1 MDLKQSTPKSA
12 TTIYSIASEAGV
24 SPATVSRVLN
34 GSSKVNQQT
43 RERVLEVIGRLEFV
57 PKAEARARA
66 LKRHYR
72 IGILVPFFTAPSFVQ
87 RLRGVAA
94 TLPTDYELVVYAVN
108 STEILDGYLASLP
121 LTGNLDGLIIMSL
134 AINELQAQHL
144 SKNHLETVLIEY
156 PQTGFSTV
164 EIDDIKGGKIAA
176 EYLVEK
182 GHRRIAFLG
191 DTNLPEYAIHPI
203 SQRLL
208 GFRQKLHEL
217 GISLPHQY
225 VRLASYSLEQ
235 ARQVA
240 ADFLK
245 LPVPPTAIFA
255 ATDLQA
261 MGVIMVARQMGL
273 SIPGDLA
280 VMGFDNLD
288 MAELMELTTI
298 QQPLDDSGRV
308 AVELLLERITTPT
321 HSLKHVQLPLTIIER
336 KTV

>member
-1 MDLKQSTPKSA
+1 MPKPA
-12 TTIYSIASEAGV
+12 ATIYHIAAEAGV

-34 GSSKVNQQT
+34 RSTVVNQET
-43 RERVLEVIGRLEFV
+43 RARVLEVITRLEFV

-66 LKRHYR
+66 LKRSYR

-94 TLPTDYELVVYAVN
+94 ALPTNYELVIYTVN
-108 STEILDGYLASLP
+108 STDQLDSYLASLP

-134 AINELQAQHL
+134 AINQGQAQHL
-144 SKNHLETVLIEY
+144 SKNQLETVLIEY
-156 PQTGFSTV
+156 PQKGFNTV
-164 EIDDIKGGKIAA
+164 EIDDVRGGRMAA
-176 EYLVEK
+176 EYLAQK

-203 SQRLL
+203 NQRLL
-208 GFRQKLHEL
+208 GFRQKLQEL
-217 GISLPHQY
+217 GIPLPDDY

-240 ADFLK
+240 VEFLK
-245 LPVPPTAIFA
+245 LSVPPTAIFA

-273 SIPGDLA
+273 NIPGDLA

-308 AVELLLERITTPT
+308 AVELLLGRITTPT
-321 HSLKHVQLPLTIIER
+321 RSLQHVELPLTVVER

>member
-1 MDLKQSTPKSA
+1 MPKSA
-12 TTIYSIASEAGV
+12 ATIYHIAAEAGV

-34 GSSKVNQQT
+34 GSTMVNRET
-43 RERVLEVIGRLEFV
+43 RARVLEVINRLEFV

-66 LKRHYR
+66 LKRNYR

-94 TLPTDYELVVYAVN
+94 ALPTDYELVVYTVN
-108 STEILDGYLASLP
+108 STERLDGYLASLP

-134 AINELQAQHL
+134 AINEAQAQHL
-144 SKNHLETVLIEY
+144 SRNHLETVLIEY

-164 EIDDIKGGKIAA
+164 EIDDIHGGKMAA
-176 EYLVEK
+176 EYLVQK
-182 GHRRIAFLG
+182 GHRRIAFVG

-217 GISLPHQY
+217 GIPLPDDY
-225 VRLASYSLEQ
+225 VRLATYSLEQ

-240 ADFLK
+240 AEL
-245 LPVPPTAIFA
+245 LNLSVPPTAIFA

-261 MGVIMVARQMGL
+261 MGVMMVARQMGL
-273 SIPGDLA
+273 NIPDDLA

-298 QQPLDDSGRV
+298 QQPLDESGRV
-308 AVELLLERITTPT
+308 AVRLLLERITSPT
-321 HSLKHVQLPLTIIER
+321 HSIQHVQLPLTIIER

>member
-1 MDLKQSTPKSA
+1 MPKPA
-12 TTIYSIASEAGV
+12 ATIYHIAAEAGV

-34 GSSKVNQQT
+34 GSTVVNQET
-43 RERVLEVIGRLEFV
+43 RARVLEVIPRLEFV

-66 LKRHYR
+66 LKRSYR

-94 TLPTDYELVVYAVN
+94 ALPTNYELVIYTVN
-108 STEILDGYLASLP
+108 STDQLDSYLASLP

-134 AINELQAQHL
+134 AINQGQAQHL
-144 SKNHLETVLIEY
+144 SKNQLETVLIAY
-156 PQTGFSTV
+156 PQKGFNTV
-164 EIDDIKGGKIAA
+164 EIDDIRGGKMAA
-176 EYLVEK
+176 EYLAQK

-203 SQRLL
+203 NQRLL
-208 GFRQKLHEL
+208 GFRQKLQEL
-217 GISLPHQY
+217 GIPLPDDY

-240 ADFLK
+240 FEFLK
-245 LPVPPTAIFA
+245 LSVPPTAMFT

-261 MGVIMVARQMGL
+261 MGYIMVARQMGL
-273 SIPGDLA
+273 NIPVDLA

-298 QQPLDDSGRV
+298 QQPLDDSVRV
-308 AVELLLERITTPT
+308 AVELLLGRITTPT
-321 HSLKHVQLPLTIIER
+321 RSLQHVALPLTIIER

>member
-1 MDLKQSTPKSA
+1 MPKSPA
-12 TTIYSIASEAGV
+12 TIYNIAAEAGV
-24 SPATVSRVLN
+24 SSATVSRVLN
-34 GSSKVNQQT
+34 GSPKVAQET
-43 RERVLEVIGRLEFV
+43 RLRVMEVVKRLEFV

-66 LKRHYR
+66 LKRNYR

-94 TLPTDYELVVYAVN
+94 ALPTNCELIIYTVN
-108 STEILDGYLASLP
+108 STDRLDGYLASLP
-121 LTGNLDGLIIMSL
+121 ITANLDGLIIMSL
-134 AINELQAQHL
+134 GITEDQAQHL
-144 SKNHLETVLIEY
+144 SNNRLETVLIEY

-164 EIDDIKGGKIAA
+164 EIDDFHGGKMAA

-182 GHRRIAFLG
+182 GHRRIGFVG
-191 DTNLPEYAIHPI
+191 DANLPEYAIHPI

-208 GFRQKLHEL
+208 GFRQKLNEL
-217 GISLPHQY
+217 RIPLPDDY

-240 ADFLK
+240 SEL
-245 LPVPPTAIFA
+245 LNLSIPPTAIFA

-261 MGVIMVARQMGL
+261 MGVMMVARQMGV

-308 AVELLLERITTPT
+308 AVELLLERIMTPT
-321 HSLKHVQLPLTIIER
+321 RSLQHVQLPLTIIER

>member
-1 MDLKQSTPKSA
+1 MPKPA
-12 TTIYSIASEAGV
+12 ATIYNIAAEAGV

-34 GSSKVNQQT
+34 GSAKVNQET
-43 RERVLEVIGRLEFV
+43 RSRVMEVISRMEFT

-66 LKRHYR
+66 LKRNYR
-72 IGILVPFFTAPSFVQ
+72 IGIIVPFFTAPSFVQ

-94 TLPTDYELVVYAVN
+94 ALPTNYELVIYTVN
-108 STEILDGYLASLP
+108 SIDQLDGYLASLP

-134 AINELQAQHL
+134 AITEEQAQHI
-144 SKNHLETVLIEY
+144 SRNQLETVLIEY
-156 PQTGFSTV
+156 PQTGFNTV
-164 EIDDIKGGKIAA
+164 EIDDVHGGKMAA
-176 EYLVEK
+176 EYLAHK
-182 GHRRIAFLG
+182 GHQRIAFLG

-217 GISLPHQY
+217 EISLPDDY
-225 VRLASYSLEQ
+225 IRLASYSLEQ
-235 ARQVA
+235 ARRVA
-240 ADFLK
+240 VEFLN

-273 SIPGDLA
+273 DIPGDLA

-288 MAELMELTTI
+288 IAELMELTTI
-298 QQPLDDSGRV
+298 QQPLDESGRV
-308 AVELLLERITTPT
+308 AVELLLGRITTPAR
-321 HSLKHVQLPLTIIER
+321 SLQHVQLPLTIVER

>member
-1 MDLKQSTPKSA
+1 MPKQTA
-12 TTIYSIASEAGV
+12 TIYNIAAEAGV

-34 GSSKVNQQT
+34 GSSKVNQET
-43 RERVLEVIGRLEFV
+43 RARVMEVINRLEFV

-66 LKRHYR
+66 LKRSYR

-87 RLRGVAA
+87 RLRGVASA
-94 TLPTDYELVVYAVN
+94 LPGNYELVIYTVN
-108 STEILDGYLASLP
+108 STDQLDSYLASLP

-134 AINELQAQHL
+134 AINKVQAQHL
-144 SKNHLETVLIEY
+144 SKNQLETVLIEY

-164 EIDDIKGGKIAA
+164 EIDDVRGGEMAA
-176 EYLVEK
+176 EYLAHK

-203 SQRLL
+203 NQRLL

-217 GISLPHQY
+217 GIALPDEY

-240 ADFLK
+240 REFLS

-273 SIPGDLA
+273 DIPGDLA

-298 QQPLDDSGRV
+298 QQPLDESGRI
-308 AVELLLERITTPT
+308 AVEILLGRITTP
-321 HSLKHVQLPLTIIER
+321 SRSRQHVQLPLTIVER

>member
-1 MDLKQSTPKSA
+1 MGLKQSTPKS
-12 TTIYSIASEAGV
+12 TNTIYSIASEAGV

-66 LKRHYR
+66 LKRNYR

-108 STEILDGYLASLP
+108 STQLLDGYLASLP
-121 LTGNLDGLIIMSL
+121 LTGNLDGLIVMSL
-134 AINELQAQHL
+134 AINETQAQHL
-144 SKNHLETVLIEY
+144 SNNHLETVLIEY

-164 EIDDIKGGKIAA
+164 EIDDIKGGKLAA
-176 EYLVEK
+176 EYLVAK

-208 GFRQKLHEL
+208 GFRQKLNEL
-217 GISLPHQY
+217 GISLPDQY

-273 SIPGDLA
+273 NIPGDLA

-298 QQPLDDSGRV
+298 QQPLDESGRV

-321 HSLKHVQLPLTIIER
+321 HSFQHVQLPLTIIER

>member
-1 MDLKQSTPKSA
+1 MDLKQSTPKPT
-12 TTIYSIASEAGV
+12 TTIYSIAAEAGV

-34 GSSKVNQQT
+34 GSAQVNQQT

-94 TLPTDYELVVYAVN
+94 ALPPNYELVVYAVN

-144 SKNHLETVLIEY
+144 SNNHLETVLIEY

-164 EIDDIKGGKIAA
+164 EIDDIKGGRMAA

-208 GFRQKLHEL
+208 GFRQKLHES
-217 GISLPHQY
+217 GISLPDHY

-240 ADFLK
+240 AGFLK

-273 SIPGDLA
+273 NIPGDLA

-298 QQPLDDSGRV
+298 QQPLDESGRV
-308 AVELLLERITTPT
+308 AVELLLERITAPT
-321 HSLKHVQLPLTIIER
+321 HSLKHVQLPLTVMER

>member
-1 MDLKQSTPKSA
+1 MPRPTA
-12 TTIYSIASEAGV
+12 TIYDIAAEAGV

-34 GSSKVNQQT
+34 GSTKVNQVT
-43 RERVLEVIGRLEFV
+43 RARVMDVINRLEFV

-66 LKRHYR
+66 LKRSYR

-94 TLPTDYELVVYAVN
+94 ALPTNYELVIYTVN
-108 STEILDGYLASLP
+108 STDQLDGYLASLP

-134 AINELQAQHL
+134 AINDRQAQHL
-144 SKNHLETVLIEY
+144 WKYQLETVLIEF

-164 EIDDIKGGKIAA
+164 EIDDVRGGKMAA
-176 EYLVEK
+176 EYLVKK
-182 GHRRIAFLG
+182 GHRRIGFLG
-191 DTNLPEYAIHPI
+191 DANLPEYAIHPI
-203 SQRLL
+203 SQRLQ

-217 GISLPHQY
+217 GISVPDDY
-225 VRLASYSLEQ
+225 VRLASYSIEQ
-235 ARQVA
+235 ARKVA
-240 ADFLK
+240 VEFLS

-273 SIPGDLA
+273 DIPGDLA

-298 QQPLDDSGRV
+298 QQPLDESGRV
-308 AVELLLERITTPT
+308 AVELLLGRITTPAR
-321 HSLKHVQLPLTIIER
+321 SLQHVQLPLTILER

>member
-1 MDLKQSTPKSA
+1 MPKPA
-12 TTIYSIASEAGV
+12 ATIYHIAAEAGV

-34 GSSKVNQQT
+34 GSTVVNQET
-43 RERVLEVIGRLEFV
+43 RARVLEVIPRLEFV

-66 LKRHYR
+66 LKRSYR

-94 TLPTDYELVVYAVN
+94 ALPTNYELVIYTVN
-108 STEILDGYLASLP
+108 STDQLDSYLASLP

-134 AINELQAQHL
+134 AINQGQAQHL
-144 SKNHLETVLIEY
+144 SKNQLETVLIEY
-156 PQTGFSTV
+156 PQKGFNTV
-164 EIDDIKGGKIAA
+164 EIDDIRGGKMAA
-176 EYLVEK
+176 EYLAQK

-203 SQRLL
+203 NQRLL
-208 GFRQKLHEL
+208 GFRQKLQEL
-217 GISLPHQY
+217 GIPLPDDY

-240 ADFLK
+240 VEFLK
-245 LPVPPTAIFA
+245 LSVPPTAIFA

-273 SIPGDLA
+273 NIPVDLA

-298 QQPLDDSGRV
+298 QEPLDDSGRV
-308 AVELLLERITTPT
+308 AVELLLGRITTPT
-321 HSLKHVQLPLTIIER
+321 RSLQHGELPLTIVER

>member
-1 MDLKQSTPKSA
+1 MPKPA
-12 TTIYSIASEAGV
+12 ATIYHIAAEAGV

-34 GSSKVNQQT
+34 GSSMVNQKT
-43 RERVLEVIGRLEFV
+43 RDRVMEVINRLEFV

-66 LKRHYR
+66 LKRSYR

-94 TLPTDYELVVYAVN
+94 ALPTNYELVIYTVN
-108 STEILDGYLASLP
+108 STDQLDGYLASLP
-121 LTGNLDGLIIMSL
+121 LVGNLDGLIIMSL
-134 AINELQAQHL
+134 AINEGQAQHL
-144 SKNHLETVLIEY
+144 SKNQLETVLIEY

-164 EIDDIKGGKIAA
+164 EIDDIRGGKMAA
-176 EYLVEK
+176 EYLAQK

-217 GISLPHQY
+217 RISLPDEY
-225 VRLASYSLEQ
+225 VRLASYSIEQ

-240 ADFLK
+240 TEFLS

-273 SIPGDLA
+273 EIPGDLA

-298 QQPLDDSGRV
+298 QQPLDESGRV
-308 AVELLLERITTPT
+308 AVELLLGRITTPT
-321 HSLKHVQLPLTIIER
+321 RSLQHVQLPLTIIER

>member
-1 MDLKQSTPKSA
+1 MSKSPA
-12 TTIYSIASEAGV
+12 TIYNIAAEAGV
-24 SPATVSRVLN
+24 SSATVSRVLN
-34 GSSKVNQQT
+34 GSPKVTQET
-43 RERVLEVIGRLEFV
+43 RLRVMEVIKRLEFV

-66 LKRHYR
+66 LKRNYR

-87 RLRGVAA
+87 RLRGAA
-94 TLPTDYELVVYAVN
+94 TALPTNCELIIYTVN
-108 STEILDGYLASLP
+108 STDRLDGYLASLP

-134 AINELQAQHL
+134 GIKEEQAQHL
-144 SKNHLETVLIEY
+144 SNHHLETVLIEY

-164 EIDDIKGGKIAA
+164 EINDFHGGKMAA

-182 GHRRIAFLG
+182 GHRRIAFVG
-191 DTNLPEYAIHPI
+191 DANLPEYAIHPI
-203 SQRLL
+203 SQRLQ
-208 GFRQKLHEL
+208 GFRQKLNEV
-217 GISLPHQY
+217 GIPLPDDY

-240 ADFLK
+240 SEL
-245 LPVPPTAIFA
+245 LNLSIPPTAIFA

-273 SIPGDLA
+273 HIPGDLA

-308 AVELLLERITTPT
+308 AVELLLERIKTPNR
-321 HSLKHVQLPLTIIER
+321 SLQHVQLPLTIVER

>member
-1 MDLKQSTPKSA
+1 MELKQSTPKS
-12 TTIYSIASEAGV
+12 TVTIYSIAAEAGV

-34 GSSKVNQQT
+34 ASPKVNQQT
-43 RERVLEVIGRLEFV
+43 RDRVLEVIERLEFV

-66 LKRHYR
+66 LKRNYR

-94 TLPTDYELVVYAVN
+94 TLPTNCELVVYAVN
-108 STEILDGYLASLP
+108 STQILDGYLASLP

-134 AINELQAQHL
+134 GINELQAQHL
-144 SKNHLETVLIEY
+144 TTNQLETVLIEY

-164 EIDDIKGGKIAA
+164 EIDDIQGGKMAA
-176 EYLVEK
+176 EYLAEK

-217 GISLPHQY
+217 GIPLPDDY
-225 VRLASYSLEQ
+225 VRLATYSLEQ

-240 ADFLK
+240 TEFLK

-298 QQPLDDSGRV
+298 QQPLDNSGRV
-308 AVELLLERITTPT
+308 AGELLLERIKAPN
-321 HSLKHVQLPLTIIER
+321 HSLQHVRLPLTIIER

>member
-1 MDLKQSTPKSA
+1 MPKPA
-12 TTIYSIASEAGV
+12 ATIYNIALEAGV
-24 SPATVSRVLN
+24 SSATVSRVLN
-34 GSSKVNQQT
+34 GSTKVNQET
-43 RERVLEVIGRLEFV
+43 RARVLEVINRLEFV

-66 LKRHYR
+66 LRRNYR

-94 TLPTDYELVVYAVN
+94 ALPTKYELVIYTVN
-108 STEILDGYLASLP
+108 STDQLDGYLASLP
-121 LTGNLDGLIIMSL
+121 LTGNLGGLIIMSL
-134 AINELQAQHL
+134 AISEAQAQHL
-144 SKNHLETVLIEY
+144 SKNQLETVLIEY
-156 PQTGFSTV
+156 PHTGFSTV
-164 EIDDIKGGKIAA
+164 EIDDVQGGKMAA
-176 EYLVEK
+176 AYLAQK

-203 SQRLL
+203 SQRLV
-208 GFRQKLHEL
+208 GFRHKLQEL
-217 GISLPHQY
+217 GIPLPDEY

-240 ADFLK
+240 AEFLN
-245 LPVPPTAIFA
+245 LSVPPTAIFS

-273 SIPGDLA
+273 NIPADLA

-298 QQPLDDSGRV
+298 QQPLDESGRV
-308 AVELLLERITTPT
+308 AVELLLGRITTPT
-321 HSLKHVQLPLTIIER
+321 RSLQHVQLPLTIVER

>member
-1 MDLKQSTPKSA
+1 MPKPA
-12 TTIYSIASEAGV
+12 TTIYSIAAEASV

-34 GSSKVNQQT
+34 GSSNVNQET
-43 RERVLEVIGRLEFV
+43 RTRVMEVINRLEFV

-66 LKRHYR
+66 LRRNYR

-94 TLPTDYELVVYAVN
+94 ALSTNYELVIYTVN
-108 STEILDGYLASLP
+108 STDQLDGYLASLP

-134 AINELQAQHL
+134 AINEAQAQHL
-144 SKNHLETVLIEY
+144 SKNQLETVLIEY

-164 EIDDIKGGKIAA
+164 EIDDVYGGKMAA
-176 EYLVEK
+176 EYLAQK

-203 SQRLL
+203 SQRLV
-208 GFRQKLHEL
+208 GFRQKLLEL
-217 GISLPHQY
+217 GIPLPDDY

-240 ADFLK
+240 AEFLN
-245 LPVPPTAIFA
+245 LSVPPSAIFA

-273 SIPGDLA
+273 NIPADLA

-308 AVELLLERITTPT
+308 AVELLLGRITTPSR
-321 HSLKHVQLPLTIIER
+321 SLQHVQLPLTIVER

>member
-1 MDLKQSTPKSA
+1 M
-12 TTIYSIASEAGV
+12 
-24 SPATVSRVLN
+24 
-34 GSSKVNQQT
+34 VNRET
-43 RERVLEVIGRLEFV
+43 RARVLEVIHRLEFV

-66 LKRHYR
+66 LKRNYR

-94 TLPTDYELVVYAVN
+94 ALPTDYELVVYTVN
-108 STEILDGYLASLP
+108 STERLDGYLASLP

-134 AINELQAQHL
+134 AINEAQAQHL
-144 SKNHLETVLIEY
+144 IHNHLETVLIEY

-164 EIDDIKGGKIAA
+164 EIDDIHGGKMAA
-176 EYLVEK
+176 EYLAQK
-182 GHRRIAFLG
+182 GHRRIAFVG

-217 GISLPHQY
+217 GIPLPDDY
-225 VRLASYSLEQ
+225 VRLATYSLEQ

-240 ADFLK
+240 AEL
-245 LPVPPTAIFA
+245 LNLSVPPTAIFA

-273 SIPGDLA
+273 NIPADLA

-288 MAELMELTTI
+288 MAELMELTTV
-298 QQPLDDSGRV
+298 QQPLDESGRV
-308 AVELLLERITTPT
+308 AVKLLLERITSPT
-321 HSLKHVQLPLTIIER
+321 HSLQHVQLPLTIIER

>member
-1 MDLKQSTPKSA
+1 MPKPA
-12 TTIYSIASEAGV
+12 ATIYNIAAEAGV

-34 GSSKVNQQT
+34 GSTKVNQET
-43 RERVLEVIGRLEFV
+43 RTRVMEVIQRLEFV

-66 LKRHYR
+66 LKRSYR

-87 RLRGVAA
+87 RLRGVASA
-94 TLPTDYELVVYAVN
+94 LPTNYELVIYTVN
-108 STEILDGYLASLP
+108 STDQLDGYLASLP

-134 AINELQAQHL
+134 AITEEQAQHL
-144 SKNHLETVLIEY
+144 SRNQLETVLIEY

-164 EIDDIKGGKIAA
+164 EIDDIRGGKMAA
-176 EYLVEK
+176 EYLVQK

-191 DTNLPEYAIHPI
+191 DTDLPEYAIHPI

-208 GFRQKLHEL
+208 GFRQKLKEL
-217 GISLPHQY
+217 GIPLPDEY

-240 ADFLK
+240 VEFLN

-273 SIPGDLA
+273 DIPGDLA

-308 AVELLLERITTPT
+308 AVELLLGRITTPT
-321 HSLKHVQLPLTIIER
+321 RSLQHVELPLKIVER